1 MILSWRKYTGAID
14 VWSVGCI
21 LAELIIRKPLLPA
34 GSEEEQLAMITK
46 LLGSPSP
53 KLVNQIE
60 NEKNREFVLQLPKR
74 EGKKFE
80 DLFKGANAL
89 AIDLLK
95 KMLTY
100 DPEDRIS
107 VEDALKHPYLK
118 QLSCPEDEPTT
129 DLVSAFDFDFE
140 KFSLSKEDFKDL
152 IYEEIMLYHSDE
164 AAMNYIKQKEKN
176 PNGAL
181 HLKYAHRMRKA
192 FRTDAQK

>member
-1 MILSWRKYTGAID
+1 
-14 VWSVGCI
+14 
-21 LAELIIRKPLLPA
+21 
-34 GSEEEQLAMITK
+34 MITK

-53 KLVNQIE
+53 RLVNQIE
-60 NEKNREFVLQLPKR
+60 NEKNKEFVLQLPKR

-80 DLFKGANAL
+80 ELFKGANPL

-100 DPEDRIS
+100 DPEDRIT
-107 VEDALKHPYLK
+107 VEDALKHPYLR

-129 DLVSAFDFDFE
+129 ELVSAFDFDFE
-140 KFSLSKEDFKDL
+140 KYSLSKEDLKDL
-152 IYEEIMLYHSDE
+152 IFEEIMLYHSDE
-164 AAMNYIKQKEKN
+164 AATNYIKSKEKH

-192 FRTDAQK
+192 FRGEN